1 LAGSVALVCIGLDA
15 VLCRWFGIVPELV
28 RVRFGFDPLLVRFK
42 LLIRKAGSLSFRFSS
57 GFGSLLI
64 RPDF

>member
-1 LAGSVALVCIGLDA
+1 
-15 VLCRWFGIVPELV
+15 VPELV